1 MLQSITVLVLL
12 SWVAATHAASFGDDV
27 VALHESVQAYSLTGK
42 ALVSPPPDRHALE
55 KLNTARIEY
64 DKDPT
69 DADNIIWYGRR
80 TAYTGDYRGAIH
92 IFSEGIRRHPRDA
105 RLYRHRGHRYISVRE
120 FDRAIEDL
128 EYAARLIEGE
138 ENRIEPDGMP
148 NALNIPVSTLHGN
161 IWYHLG
167 LAWYLKHDW
176 EKAYRAFQ
184 AGFDTGGN
192 DDNRV
197 STTHWRYMILRR
209 MGRAGEA
216 ERTLDD
222 ISADMNVIEN
232 MVYHRLCLFYKGQV
246 PLVEMAAK
254 DADNPTGAAG
264 AYGVANWF
272 LYNGDL
278 AEATHGSAHEYRGLG
293 FVRLHCGR
301 SGPGHDGKSGVQ
313 RCVKVRNGIVASK
326 PSTPHIVL
334 CVVFTRHSYSS
345 QEIQPRFIVTVL

>member
-1 MLQSITVLVLL
+1 MFRSISQFALL
-12 SWVAATHAASFGDDV
+12 SWLALAANAAVASRDGDPASPPQG
-27 VALHESVQAYSLTGK
+27 VQAYSPSGK
-42 ALVSPPPDRHALE
+42 ALISPPPDRDTLE
-55 KLNTARIEY
+55 KLNDAGIEY
-64 DKDPT
+64 EEDPA

-80 TAYTGDYRGAIH
+80 IAYTGDYRRAIR
-92 IFSEGIRRHPRDA
+92 IFSEGIERHPGDA
-105 RLYRHRGHRYISVRE
+105 RMYRHRGHRYISVRE

-128 EYAARLIEGE
+128 EYAAKLIEGE
-138 ENRIEPDGMP
+138 ENSIEPDGIP

-209 MGRAGEA
+209 MGRPAEA

-222 ISADMNVIEN
+222 ITADMDVIEN
-232 MVYHRLCLFYKGQV
+232 MVYHSLCLFYKGQ
-246 PLVEMAAK
+246 LSLAEMTAD
-254 DADNPTGAAG
+254 DADDSTAAAG

-272 LYNGDL
+272 LYNGDE
-278 AEATHGSAHEYRGLG
+278 AEARKRMEALTRGAGWDSFGYIAAEADLALLNATASG
-293 FVRLHCGR
+293 DAARL
-301 SGPGHDGKSGVQ
+301 SP
-313 RCVKVRNGIVASK
+313 
-326 PSTPHIVL
+326 
-334 CVVFTRHSYSS
+334 
-345 QEIQPRFIVTVL
+345 E